1 MTLPDS
7 FEIPRIPCQTVLNFS
22 ALYSPLECL
31 NVDDGSWSCVKVL
44 YSSCDSVL
52 SAKWLI
58 QIGTQVLEWSR
69 LSPNFVH
76 VQGDFFLTGTPLN
89 LLSVGR

>member
-1 MTLPDS
+1 MSSVGSDKL
-7 FEIPRIPCQTVLNFS
+7 FFW
-22 ALYSPLECL
+22 ECL
-31 NVDDGSWSCVKVL
+31 SMDDGSWSCVKVL
-44 YSSCDSVL
+44 YSTCDSVL

-76 VQGDFFLTGTPLN
+76 VQGDFFNWTPPEFARCWLKSN
-89 LLSVGR
+89 